1 MQRWRFLFSGKSG
14 GGIVNEI
21 VIPKRFIILSLVLI
35 GLVAAAIWFA
45 PQLYGGSLAQAGKAV
60 TTASPSADQSEAE
73 DAAARDAALAGA
85 KAFYTVDYAT
95 GQQHWLD
102 RLCSVSTQAG
112 CIVYQNVIVPNLWSQ
127 LEEGKIV
134 TTVEVSAQE
143 KVQEQVAS
151 TRNNAP
157 MQVWRLNI
165 RLSSPWPMQK
175 EPITE
180 FPALALVIKENGS
193 WKFERFLTDEELQAF
208 SLDGGQP

>member
-1 MQRWRFLFSGKSG
+1 VS
-14 GGIVNEI
+14 EI
-21 VIPKRFIILSLVLI
+21 VIPKRYIILSLVLI

-45 PQLYGGSLAQAGKAV
+45 PHLYGDSLAQSGEAV
-60 TTASPSADQSEAE
+60 TPVSSLVDQSEAE

-85 KAFYTVDYAT
+85 KAFYTVDYTA

-102 RLCSVSTQAG
+102 QLCSISTQAG

-127 LEEGKIV
+127 LEEEKIA

-151 TRNNAP
+151 TRDNAP

-165 RLSSPWPMQK
+165 QLSSPWPMQK
-175 EPITE
+175 EPITD
-180 FPALALVIKENGS
+180 FPALALVLKENGS
-193 WKFERFLTDEELQAF
+193 WKFERFLTEEELLEF
-208 SLDGGQP
+208 STDGGQP

>member
-1 MQRWRFLFSGKSG
+1 MQRWRFLFSSKTG

-21 VIPKRFIILSLVLI
+21 VIPKRYIILGLVLI

-45 PQLYGGSLAQAGKAV
+45 PQLYGGSLAQAGEAV
-60 TTASPSADQSEAE
+60 TTTSPSVDQSEAG

-85 KAFYTVDYAT
+85 RAFYTVDYAA
-95 GQQHWLD
+95 GQQQWLD

-127 LEEGKIV
+127 LEEGKTI
-134 TTVEVSAQE
+134 TTVEVSAQG

-151 TRNNAP
+151 TRDNAP
-157 MQVWRLNI
+157 MQVWRLTI

-175 EPITE
+175 EPITD
-180 FPALALVIKENGS
+180 FPALALVIKESGT
-193 WKFERFLTDEELQAF
+193 WKFERFLTEEELQAF
-208 SLDGGQP
+208 STDGGQP

>member
-1 MQRWRFLFSGKSG
+1 MS
-14 GGIVNEI
+14 EI
-21 VIPKRFIILSLVLI
+21 VIPKRYIILGLVLI
-35 GLVAAAIWFA
+35 CLVAAIWFA
-45 PQLYGGSLAQAGKAV
+45 PQLYGGSPAQAGEAV
-60 TTASPSADQSEAE
+60 TTASPSVDPSEAG

-85 KAFYTVDYAT
+85 KAFYTVDYAA

-102 RLCSVSTQAG
+102 QLCSVSTQTG

-127 LEEGKIV
+127 FEEGKV
-134 TTVEVSAQE
+134 ATTVEVSAGE

-151 TRNNAP
+151 SRDNAP

-165 RLSSPWPMQK
+165 QLSSPWPMQK

-180 FPALALVIKENGS
+180 FPALALVIKESGT

-208 SLDGGQP
+208 STDGGQP

>member
-1 MQRWRFLFSGKSG
+1 MS
-14 GGIVNEI
+14 EI
-21 VIPKRFIILSLVLI
+21 VIPKRYIILGLVLI

-45 PQLYGGSLAQAGKAV
+45 PQFYGGSLAQAGEAV
-60 TTASPSADQSEAE
+60 TTSSPSVDQSEAE

-85 KAFYTVDYAT
+85 KAFYTVDYAK

-102 RLCSVSTQAG
+102 QLCSVSTQTG

-127 LEEGKIV
+127 LEEEKIA
-134 TTVEVSAQE
+134 TTVEISAQE

-165 RLSSPWPMQK
+165 QLSSPWPMQK
-175 EPITE
+175 EPITD

-208 SLDGGQP
+208 STDGGQP

>member
-1 MQRWRFLFSGKSG
+1 M
-14 GGIVNEI
+14 NEI
-21 VIPKRFIILSLVLI
+21 VIPKRFVII
-35 GLVAAAIWFA
+35 GLVLVGLAAAVVWLA
-45 PQLYGGSLAQAGKAV
+45 PQVFGRSLAQAGEAV
-60 TTASPSADQSEAE
+60 TTASPSVDQSEAE

-85 KAFYTVDYAT
+85 KAFYTVDYTA

-102 RLCSVSTQAG
+102 QLCLVSTQAG

-127 LEEGKIV
+127 LEVGKIV
-134 TTVEVSAQE
+134 TTLAVSAQE
-143 KVQEQVAS
+143 KVQEQIAS

-165 RLSSPWPMQK
+165 QLSSPWPMQK

>member
-1 MQRWRFLFSGKSG
+1 MQRWRFLFPDKTG
-14 GGIVNEI
+14 GGIMSEI
-21 VIPKRFIILSLVLI
+21 VIPKRYIILSLILI
-35 GLVAAAIWFA
+35 ALVAAAIWFA
-45 PQLYGGSLAQAGKAV
+45 PQLYGGFRVQAGEAV
-60 TTASPSADQSEAE
+60 TPASPSGDRSQAE

-85 KAFYTVDYAT
+85 RAFYAMDYSA
-95 GQQHWLD
+95 GQQQWLD
-102 RLCSVSTQAG
+102 RLCSVSTQTG

-127 LEEGKIV
+127 IEEAKTI

-165 RLSSPWPMQK
+165 HLSSPLPTQK

-180 FPALALVIKENGS
+180 FPALALVIKEDGT
-193 WKFERFLTDEELQAF
+193 WKFERFLTEEELQAF
-208 SLDGGQP
+208 SSHGGKP

>member
-1 MQRWRFLFSGKSG
+1 M
-14 GGIVNEI
+14 NEI
-21 VIPKRFIILSLVLI
+21 VIPKRYIILGLVLI
-35 GLVAAAIWFA
+35 GLVAAAVWFG
-45 PQLYGGSLAQAGKAV
+45 PQILGGSLAQAGEAV
-60 TTASPSADQSEAE
+60 IPTDPTVDQAGAE
-73 DAAARDAALAGA
+73 DSAAREAALAGA
-85 KAFYTVDYAT
+85 KAFYAVDYTA

-102 RLCSVSTQAG
+102 RLCSVSTQTG

-127 LEEGKIV
+127 LDEGKTV

-151 TRNNAP
+151 TRDNAP

-165 RLSSPWPMQK
+165 QLSSPWPMQK
-175 EPITE
+175 EPITD

-208 SLDGGQP
+208 STDGGQP